1 MTFSIAARDEE
12 SGAFGLAITTSS
24 LAVGSR
30 CTFAEAHVGAVLT
43 QHRTDPRIGPKA
55 LELLRSSLD
64 AEQALAEITH
74 DDSGIEWRQI
84 ALLDNEGKSAAFHG
98 DKIYSWH
105 GHAAVEGAIALGN
118 ILRSETLVDQMLDA
132 YLEAGDLAFED
143 RLLGALSAGLEAGG
157 ELMPLRSAALLVVK
171 DDSFPWIDLR
181 VDRAGE
187 PIAELGSLLEEYRSV
202 PDGFHRRV
210 LEPETIPDDEKLVAL
225 HQSLLENQRQ

>member
-1 MTFSIAARDEE
+1 MTFSIAAKDEE
-12 SGAFGLAITTSS
+12 SGAFGLAITTCS

-55 LELLRSSLD
+55 LELLRSGLD

-84 ALLDNEGKSAAFHG
+84 ALLDNEGRSAAFHG

-157 ELMPLRSAALLVVK
+157 ELMDLRSAALLVVK
-171 DDSFPWIDLR
+171 DHSFPWIDLR
-181 VDRAGE
+181 VDRADE

-202 PDGFHRRV
+202 PDGFRRRV
-210 LEPETIPDDEKLVAL
+210 LEPETIPDDERLVAL